1 MVNCVLLLQFLVY
14 PPDACWYF
22 FQKVFEYFTQRTPRS
37 NFEQRE
43 TSLVWNY
50 KYAGRCLIYIL
61 NTNETVHV
69 SNFHVPQMF
78 SLGEIKRQICCSIWG
93 HIHYQIKALLL
104 FKAVDQLKFVLWES
118 PRSALTFLIK
128 M

>member
-1 MVNCVLLLQFLVY
+1 MICYCNIWFTLLTH
-14 PPDACWYF
+14 AGIF

-61 NTNETVHV
+61 NTNEMAHV
-69 SNFHVPQMF
+69 SNFYANVPQMF

-93 HIHYQIKALLL
+93 HIHYQIKALLS
-104 FKAVDQLKFVLWES
+104 FKAVGQLKFVLRES
-118 PRSALTFLIK
+118 PRSALTFLNK
-128 M
+128 T